1 MKQNI
6 KDRVKSYEDACNELG
21 EQPITDFGNDT
32 KDEIA
37 YKKLKTI
44 AKALNEGWVANYRD
58 GSQRKWFPWFYVSS
72 SGFTFGA
79 TYFECS
85 YPYAGHAARLCLK
98 DSGLAE
104 YMGENEAFLTLWED
118 FIV

>member
-1 MKQNI
+1 MKQKI
-6 KDRVKSYEDACNELG
+6 KDRVKSYEDACRELG

-44 AKALNEGWVANYRD
+44 AKALNGGWVANYRD
-58 GSQRKWFPWFYVSS
+58 GSQKKWFPWFYMPSS
-72 SGFTFGA
+72 VFAFCDAYYEYSN
-79 TYFECS
+79 
-85 YPYAGHAARLCLK
+85 PYAGSSARLCLK
-98 DSGLAE
+98 DSGLAKH
-104 YMGENEAFLTLWED
+104 MGETFLTLWED

>member
-6 KDRVKSYEDACNELG
+6 KDRVKSYEDACKALG
-21 EQPITDFGNDT
+21 EQPIIDFGNDT

-58 GSQRKWFPWFYVSS
+58 SSQIKWFPWFYMSS
-72 SGFTFGA
+72 SGFAFGDA
-79 TYFECS
+79 VCECS
-85 YPYAGHAARLCLK
+85 IPAAGYAARLCLK

-104 YMGENEAFLTLWED
+104 YMGETFLTLWEE